1 MEQTTIS
8 QPTTSIN
15 RDLASDL
22 MEDDDLNLQSLSES
36 EASDI
41 EAQPSKVP
49 RGRAKSGRIWKHVVT
64 SK

>member
-1 MEQTTIS
+1 MEQATIS

-15 RDLASDL
+15 RDLVSDL
-22 MEDDDLNLQSLSES
+22 MEGDDLNLQSLSES

-41 EAQPSKVP
+41 EARPSQIP